1 MAVSCIFIDRM
12 QTKVVK
18 IDIANIEP
26 AKIKEAARAIETGLL
41 VGFPTETVYGI
52 GCRVETGSLAK
63 LGSIKNRGPD
73 KYYTLHISRPDEVMR
88 YVPHI
93 GLRAKKLIKTCWP
106 GPLTIVFE
114 LNEQD
119 LAEVRN
125 NLTEEVFRNLY
136 KDNSIG
142 IRCPNHPVA
151 SKLLEE
157 ILYPVVAPS
166 ANLEG
171 RQPAVD
177 ADQVLAQLEGQIEL
191 LVNGGPCQY
200 KQSSTVVKIG
210 KIGMEILRP
219 GVYSKTTL
227 EEKSKVKFLFVCTGN
242 TCRSP
247 MAEGMFRKYLAEKLD
262 CSIDLLEEKGYKV
275 SSAGTMRMAGMP
287 ASAESIEACAARG
300 IDITGHKNRPLS
312 TELIEE
318 SDFIFVMTEAHRQ
331 YVLALSE
338 GVAGKCHLLAG
349 EKEVAD
355 PIGQSQEVYNDC
367 VQMIEDAVKK
377 IVSELVI

>member
-1 MAVSCIFIDRM
+1 ME
-12 QTKVVK
+12 TKVVN
-18 IDIANIEP
+18 IDIANIDT
-26 AKIKEAARAIETGLL
+26 AKIKEAARAIEAGLL

-52 GCRVETGSLAK
+52 GCRVEAESLAK
-63 LGSIKNRGPD
+63 LNSIKNRSPD
-73 KYYTLHISRPDEVMR
+73 KYYTLHISRPDGAKR

-93 GLRAKKLIKTCWP
+93 GLRAKKLIEACWP

-114 LNEQD
+114 LDEQS
-119 LAEVRN
+119 LAGAQN
-125 NLTEEVFRNLY
+125 NLAEEVFRSLY

-157 ILYPVVAPS
+157 TLYPVVAPS

-171 RQPAVD
+171 RQPGVD
-177 ADQVLAQLEGQIEL
+177 AGEVLAQLEGQIEL
-191 LVNGGPCQY
+191 LVDGGRCQY
-200 KQSSTVVKIG
+200 KENSTVVKIG
-210 KIGMEILRP
+210 KMGMEILRA

-275 SSAGTMRMAGMP
+275 HSAGTMRMAGVP
-287 ASAESIEACAARG
+287 ASAESVAACTAKG
-300 IDITGHKNRPLS
+300 VDITGHESQPLS
-312 TELIEE
+312 TQLIEE
-318 SDFIFVMTEAHRQ
+318 SDFIFVMTKAHRQ
-331 YVLALSE
+331 YVLALSDE
-338 GVAGKCHLLAG
+338 AGGKCQLLAG

-355 PIGQSQEVYNDC
+355 PIGQSQKVYNDC

-377 IVSELVI
+377 RVSGLAI